1 MDKYSNS
8 IQGIRENYNAA
19 KSNKSLKQKL
29 FTAYLNEHLI
39 CNSNFENKPLQ
50 KEAINTFD
58 NTDLFYLLKK
68 KFRFLNFS
76 QIYVN
81 FVFLLPISEI
91 IIIKS
96 IYQSNRGTT

>member
-8 IQGIRENYNAA
+8 IQGIRENYNAT

-29 FTAYLNEHLI
+29 FTAYHNEHLI

-58 NTDLFYLLKK
+58 NTDLYYLLSLAEK
-68 KFRFLNFS
+68 LPAYGVGFS
-76 QIYVN
+76 DD
-81 FVFLLPISEI
+81 
-91 IIIKS
+91 S
-96 IYQSNRGTT
+96 IHDSH

>member
-58 NTDLFYLLKK
+58 NTDLFYQLSLAEK
-68 KFRFLNFS
+68 LPAYGVGFS
-76 QIYVN
+76 DD
-81 FVFLLPISEI
+81 
-91 IIIKS
+91 S
-96 IYQSNRGTT
+96 IHDSH